1 MPAPAP
7 LAGRVGLETWAGRLI
22 AAALLGLL
30 GFLLARAIWSVV
42 AGGILAA
49 AAAIALAIVPPG
61 LASPASSPAAAPAGE
76 VEAAPMPPVAPAAPV
91 AGSQAGPGPS
101 VWGLA
106 VRFGQFIR
114 TVDSPRMSRQD
125 ARDLWSALGLEDIF
139 TQAKAHGSL
148 LGIVLIGAG
157 AAGLVGGFLLPRLT
171 VILVTSALG
180 AAMLAAA
187 AAVACVLWMPTLSEH
202 RPDNYLALDGF
213 WLGVLLVGLIFQGI
227 CEYRSRHPAP
237 AEEQAE
243 DKPPK
248 PAKGGKASKK
258 ESEE

>member
-1 MPAPAP
+1 
-7 LAGRVGLETWAGRLI
+7 
-22 AAALLGLL
+22 
-30 GFLLARAIWSVV
+30 VV

-49 AAAIALAIVPPG
+49 AAAVALAFVPPG
-61 LASPASSPAAAPAGE
+61 LVSPATSPASPPVGG
-76 VEAAPMPPVAPAAPV
+76 VEAAPMPPAAPQAPPAAPV
-91 AGSQAGPGPS
+91 AAPQAAGKPS
-101 VWGLA
+101 VWELA
-106 VRFGQFIR
+106 VRFGQSIH
-114 TVDSPRMSRQD
+114 TVQSPRLSRQD
-125 ARDLWSALGLEDIF
+125 ARDLWSAVGLEDIF
-139 TQAKAHGSL
+139 AQAKAHGWL
-148 LGIVLIGAG
+148 LGVVMLGAG

-187 AAVACVLWMPTLSEH
+187 AAVACVLWMPSLGEH

-243 DKPPK
+243 DQPPK

-258 ESEE
+258 ESAA